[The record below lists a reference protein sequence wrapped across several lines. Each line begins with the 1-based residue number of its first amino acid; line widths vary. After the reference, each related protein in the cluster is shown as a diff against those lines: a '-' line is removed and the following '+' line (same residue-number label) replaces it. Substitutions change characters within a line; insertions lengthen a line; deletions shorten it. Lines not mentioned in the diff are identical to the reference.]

1 MIKTFLTIEGRGLS
15 EQIFS
20 NAPASSHASEASGN
34 DNPADGVQT
43 ADACDANPSAKRG
56 QTDGMVGSAEEP
68 AMKLQ
73 KIEEHGVE
81 PSGTTS
87 ATEESVLE
95 LVASRD
101 GVSRHPNILSE
112 ARLEAQVVP
121 VVVCLSADGSICFQ
135 VLLDDVVKHFNGSKR
150 ESVVDILD
158 SLESEFE
165 IYKKNGKYMIM

>member
-1 MIKTFLTIEGRGLS
+1 MLLLPPMQVKPVEMIIQQMVSRR
-15 EQIFS
+15 QM
-20 NAPASSHASEASGN
+20 P
-34 DNPADGVQT
+34 VMQT
-43 ADACDANPSAKRG
+43 LQQRG

>member
-20 NAPASSHASEASGN
+20 NAPASSHASEASEN

-56 QTDGMVGSAEEP
+56 QTDGMLGSAEEP

-81 PSGTTS
+81 SSGTTS

-101 GVSRHPNILSE
+101 GVRRRCPNIFFLNLGWKPLSF
-112 ARLEAQVVP
+112 
-121 VVVCLSADGSICFQ
+121 LSSC
-135 VLLDDVVKHFNGSKR
+135 V
-150 ESVVDILD
+150 
-158 SLESEFE
+158 
-165 IYKKNGKYMIM
+165 

>member
-1 MIKTFLTIEGRGLS
+1 
-15 EQIFS
+15 
-20 NAPASSHASEASGN
+20 
-34 DNPADGVQT
+34 
-43 ADACDANPSAKRG
+43 
-56 QTDGMVGSAEEP
+56 
-68 AMKLQ
+68 MKLQ

-81 PSGTTS
+81 SSGTTS

-101 GVSRHPNILSE
+101 GVSRRPNILSE
-112 ARLEAQVVP
+112 AQLETHVVP
-121 VVVCLSADGSICFQ
+121 VVLCLSADGSICFQ

-150 ESVVDILD
+150 ESVVEILV